1 MGIYYL
7 LTVALKHRLW
17 ILVRTASLGR
27 FLLVPTIYVLS
38 KNKKN
43 ITICHIFTAI
53 TYRNLLYGR
62 VIVMH
67 METASSLFD
76 MRGSRKF
83 SRGGG
88 RGHLQTR
95 VGPAPYQWSRHKSIK
110 MGRSWHRI
118 LLLLHSEARTRFDD
132 IDKP

>member
-1 MGIYYL
+1 MRKPVFGIS
-7 LTVALKHRLW
+7 
-17 ILVRTASLGR
+17 SLGR

-43 ITICHIFTAI
+43 ITICHIFTAV
-53 TYRNLLYGR
+53 TYPNILYGR

-67 METASSLFD
+67 MEPASSLFD

-88 RGHLQTR
+88 
-95 VGPAPYQWSRHKSIK
+95 VGGAP
-110 MGRSWHRI
+110 
-118 LLLLHSEARTRFDD
+118 
-132 IDKP
+132 